1 MKTKRIKNLGQNF
14 STGLILLTI
23 LFIGFVIHPVVAW
36 TPPAFPPPGGNVA
49 EPLNTGDTAQ
59 GKTGNLGIGIAVPTA
74 TLDVGGNF
82 KVTSAGVVTGASG
95 NISMWTNN
103 SAYITDGNQNWNNS
117 YGFITISSTDTLT
130 NKSGSNNMWT
140 NDAGY
145 ITASGTVTGLI
156 QSTATGTSYITGGDV
171 GIGTE
176 SPSYKLSVSDGTY
189 EMGFEPGLVPR
200 WYNKGS
206 GTFEI
211 MGDSGTDTTT
221 FLKIRGKG
229 TGISYVYL
237 YDQDDAEFLQIGVS
251 NQQGYL
257 GMAGTSPS
265 NLVLQSAGQSDVALF
280 KYGIEG
286 KTRELIIYGWKTGDS
301 LKSLQIGVGVDAAD
315 TASFDGLSNY
325 YFDGNVGIGAAS
337 PNYANLVINSAS
349 LSSGNTSGVAVGR
362 ANDAPTGSSGY
373 GNLYLFTT
381 DSQAV
386 DLGGTISLGGMYT
399 GSTID
404 TRYAVIQ
411 GAKENS
417 TNANYAG
424 YLRFLTRANG
434 SVPAERVRITSAG
447 NVGIGA
453 VSPDYKLHLYTL
465 TVDGPAYLQIDR
477 QADTALSG
485 LVFATAGST
494 DWINRVSADSNRDME
509 WYNGSTRMI
518 LTSAGYLGLGV
529 DYTPT
534 GLLDV
539 NNNLVVTNTQI
550 TMNVP
555 LVLTDNAVLT
565 GGATL
570 GARID
575 MGARVDGTSDIIGVD
590 KLTVGTI
597 DPIHEIEGEEY
608 ATYVSF
614 YAGGQKMETSGVV
627 KLENKL
633 QSPITQVPNPQFSYI
648 IDFNKL
654 EKGSDLWLFWKTIHQ
669 DLDKMAVI
677 LTPNFNGKIWYEKIG
692 SSKIVIF
699 ADSSGEVSYNLSAPR
714 EDYEKWPNLIS
725 KE

>member
-82 KVTSAGVVTGASG
+82 KVTSAGVVTEASG

-103 SAYITDGNQNWNNS
+103 AAYIDDGNINWNNS
-117 YGFITISSTDTLT
+117 YGFITTSSTDTLI

-145 ITASGTVTGLI
+145 ITASGTVIGLI
-156 QSTATGTSYITGGDV
+156 QSTVTGTSYITGGDV
-171 GIGTE
+171 GIGTS
-176 SPSYKLSVSDGTY
+176 SPSYKFSIGSTDGSDQIGVYHNNTNAY
-189 EMGFEPGLVPR
+189 LKWTDGNLNLMTDE
-200 WYNKGS
+200 
-206 GTFEI
+206 
-211 MGDSGTDTTT
+211 GTDTNTIVD
-221 FLKIRGKG
+221 IRSKD
-229 TGISYVYL
+229 S
-237 YDQDDAEFLQIGVS
+237 DS
-251 NQQGYL
+251 NQNTYLRIFGGSGGYL
-257 GMAGTSPS
+257 RLGF
-265 NLVLQSAGQSDVALF
+265 LDSAGAVSYIDSYTDKGLYLNTYSGTVIAAWFLAGEGETNEL
-280 KYGIEG
+280 KLYGY
-286 KTRELIIYGWKTGDS
+286 RTGDAKRS
-301 LKSLQIGVGVDAAD
+301 LEIGVGVDAAD
-315 TASFDGLSNY
+315 TASFDGVSNY
-325 YFDGNVGIGAAS
+325 YFDGNVGIGTVS

-465 TVDGPAYLQIDR
+465 TADGPAYLQIDR

-518 LTSAGYLGLGV
+518 LTSAGYLGLGA

-539 NNNLVVTNTQI
+539 NNKLVVTDTQI

-555 LVLTDNAVLT
+555 LDLNDNA
-565 GGATL
+565 TL
-570 GARID
+570 ASVTMEGNID
-575 MGARVDGTSDIIGVD
+575 VASNNILNVN
-590 KLTVGTI
+590 KLTVNTI
-597 DPIHEIEGEEY
+597 DPIHKIEGEEY

-627 KLENKL
+627 KLKKIGLNYQYL
-633 QSPITQVPNPQFSYI
+633 
-648 IDFNKL
+648 IDFYKQ

-669 DLDKMAVI
+669 DLDKMVVI

-692 SSKIVIF
+692 GSKIVIF